1 MDESDVSHLVTLIW
15 HRKHQKLD
23 RWIGTQT
30 LLRVSSRTQGND
42 KFQGPLVTENR
53 DSRHL
58 STSDLKIARCQ
69 KALRSKNG
77 RGARPSETS

>member
-23 RWIGTQT
+23 RWIGTHT

-42 KFQGPLVTENR
+42 NRYLLDIVKSKFQGPLVTENI
-53 DSRHL
+53 D
-58 STSDLKIARCQ
+58 
-69 KALRSKNG
+69 
-77 RGARPSETS
+77 